1 MAWTS
6 YQLFLAGL
14 MVVTGSL
21 NTLSTK
27 WADQLKSINSVG
39 ELVHFNHPFLQAT
52 SMFVGEFS
60 CMYAFFM
67 FYFIFKHK
75 GGEERVQAS
84 TLTGG
89 NRQFNPLIF
98 LPPAMCDMIA
108 TSTMYV
114 GLNLTYASSF
124 QMLRGSVIVFTGL
137 LSMFCLGRKLNAR
150 QWAGI
155 VFVIIGLAIVG
166 VSDFLLPSDEDYD
179 TSNVILGDAL
189 IIAAQVVVACQMVIE
204 ERFVSSA
211 NVPPLMAVGCEGLF
225 GFVVLSILLFPMYHI
240 HVNSTFSSSPEY
252 RLEDALDAFYQLG
265 NNWQLSLAFSGTI
278 ISIAFFNFAGISVTK
293 EINATTRMVL
303 DSVRTLVIY
312 LVSLALGWQDFQ
324 YLQPIGF
331 VILLIGMSVYNDVI
345 ITPFMRERG
354 WIAADP
360 EESEPP
366 KDDSQEELAASGP
379 DDDAAVST

>member
-354 WIAADP
+354 WIAESTP
-360 EESEPP
+360 EDVPLLP
-366 KDDSQEELAASGP
+366 
-379 DDDAAVST
+379 